1 MYRKLLLLSFMM
13 FMFTGCAKSHYATE
27 NQDSVSLF
35 LRQPDALHVQF
46 ASSIDKYK
54 LHDTQKNEPGF
65 WEINMPLP
73 TTFSYFYVVDG
84 SIYIP
89 DCRFKETDDFGSENC
104 IYQP

>member
-1 MYRKLLLLSFMM
+1 MYRKLLLLNFMM
-13 FMFTGCAKSHYATE
+13 FACSGCAGSHYTTE

-46 ASSIDKYK
+46 ASSIDKYT
-54 LHDTQKNEPGF
+54 LHDTRKNGLGL

-73 TTFSYFYVVDG
+73 TAFSYFYVVDG
-84 SIYIP
+84 AVYIP
-89 DCRFKETDDFGSENC
+89 DCQFKETDDFGSENC